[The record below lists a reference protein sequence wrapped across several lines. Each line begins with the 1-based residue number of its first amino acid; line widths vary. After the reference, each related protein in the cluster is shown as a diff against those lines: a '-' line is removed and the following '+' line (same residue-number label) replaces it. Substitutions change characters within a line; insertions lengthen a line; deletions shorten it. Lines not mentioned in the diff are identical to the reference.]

1 MLRRFRSVAITTTV
15 ASLLALFGVPSLASA
30 SSPPDCNH
38 LGCTYNGGGGG
49 SGGSPISGVGSGG
62 GGHGGGG
69 NNGGEGGGGSFQP
82 LNWTH
87 SKRLE

>member
-1 MLRRFRSVAITTTV
+1 MLRRSRSVAITGSV
-15 ASLLALFGVPSLASA
+15 ATLLALFGVPSLASA
-30 SSPPDCNH
+30 SSPPSCNY
-38 LGCTYNGGGGG
+38 GTCGVSGGGGG
-49 SGGSPISGVGSGG
+49 SGGAPISGVGSGG

-69 NNGGEGGGGSFQP
+69 NNGGGGGGVSFQP